1 MRVLSVCFLQTVCR
15 LWASAPRTQ
24 PCARS
29 TNITHNLYVGPSH
42 HSALLWHAM
51 RRHRRERIWES
62 STYGVRT
69 HSSRIHLLLIH
80 VSCLTEWING
90 GGATARCCTEHVSGS
105 TRRRGWVC
113 VRADEC
119 VSSQRHHLTL
129 TSACKNTTR
138 ILMHTHAHSQRHTH
152 VRYSYLKSD
161 LMLPEPLTRL

>member
-1 MRVLSVCFLQTVCR
+1 MHLTDTETCPAFISHMNASLICLFPSDSLPSVGQ
-15 LWASAPRTQ
+15 RTSHT
-24 PCARS
+24 ALH
-29 TNITHNLYVGPSH
+29 ITHNLYVGPSH

-105 TRRRGWVC
+105 TRRRGCVC
-113 VRADEC
+113 VR
-119 VSSQRHHLTL
+119 
-129 TSACKNTTR
+129 TSVC
-138 ILMHTHAHSQRHTH
+138 
-152 VRYSYLKSD
+152 
-161 LMLPEPLTRL
+161 RLRGIT